1 MNQIAIK
8 EEGVYIIDD
17 DRLQESEKFFF
28 EEVMKAIK
36 YDIEQVKAIEKQ
48 KDSENYLKY
57 CLLFK

>member
-1 MNQIAIK
+1 VK
-8 EEGVYIIDD
+8 KV
-17 DRLQESEKFFF
+17 FF

-57 CLLFK
+57 YLLFK